1 LTSIFFFEE
10 ELTSIFEYV
19 YKKYILFTLNI
30 WKISEDFLLKMPAS
44 IDLILSILCL
54 LKHKNQVAQGR
65 DDVFFKS
72 SK

>member
-1 LTSIFFFEE
+1 LA
-10 ELTSIFEYV
+10 ELTSIFECV

-54 LKHKNQVAQGR
+54 FKHKNQVAQGR
-65 DDVFFKS
+65 DDVVFFKS